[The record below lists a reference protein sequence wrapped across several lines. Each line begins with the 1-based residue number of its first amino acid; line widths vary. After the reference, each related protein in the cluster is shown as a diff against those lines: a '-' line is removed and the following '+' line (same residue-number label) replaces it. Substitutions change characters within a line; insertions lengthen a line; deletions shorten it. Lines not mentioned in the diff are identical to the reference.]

1 MKKIRVSVKCLTK
14 SSTEYGIEIYKD
26 TIREYDFDTYEIRT
40 EDQALLV
47 YDPKKKLSLLVPYS
61 SLNYLEVI
69 EE

>member
-26 TIREYDFDTYEIRT
+26 TIREYDYHEAEPVT
-40 EDQALLV
+40 ENQALLI
-47 YDPKKKLSLLVPYS
+47 YKDKKIALLVPYS

-69 EE
+69 EDV

>member
-1 MKKIRVSVKCLTK
+1 MKKIVVSIKCLTK

-26 TIREYDFDTYEIRT
+26 TIREYGFDTHEIRT
-40 EDQALLV
+40 EDQVVLI

-69 EE
+69 ED